1 MSGAGCGSCRQL
13 RALPAGESVSSA
25 GKGLRGRICVKWCCE
40 GSGNRAGPARGVYQK
55 TRAHY
60 LTHGI
65 AMGINQIM
73 HAETVIVIGNGAHK
87 AAIVREAVQSP
98 VTPQVL
104 ASVLQRHPH
113 AYFILDQAAASLL

>member
-1 MSGAGCGSCRQL
+1 
-13 RALPAGESVSSA
+13 
-25 GKGLRGRICVKWCCE
+25 
-40 GSGNRAGPARGVYQK
+40 
-55 TRAHY
+55 
-60 LTHGI
+60 
-65 AMGINQIM
+65 MGINQIM